1 MGCVRIQEYDI
12 LKLAGVV
19 IWRQKVVG
27 TAVFWF
33 EKRKTWNYTVV
44 SLTAEINYL
53 LLSLSLKVYIQFDL
67 SRRRGRWFAI

>member
-33 EKRKTWNYTVV
+33 EKKEDLELYGR
-44 SLTAEINYL
+44 
-53 LLSLSLKVYIQFDL
+53 QFD
-67 SRRRGRWFAI
+67 SRN